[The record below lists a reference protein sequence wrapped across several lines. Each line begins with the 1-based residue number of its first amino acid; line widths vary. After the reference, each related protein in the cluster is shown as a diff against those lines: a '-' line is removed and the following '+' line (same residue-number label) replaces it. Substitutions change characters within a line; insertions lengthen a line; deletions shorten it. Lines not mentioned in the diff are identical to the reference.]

1 MAKRKAALIGR
12 LGPLAERTGET
23 LSERGWE
30 VEQSCFGESP
40 SSPSRDADVWLLF
53 PFDLT
58 SPRKAAVQAEQDL
71 RRLEDALSQ
80 GRRHGLRRVVL
91 RSRATVYGF
100 SYKNYG
106 LMEEDR
112 VSLLEPGALEQR
124 WLRAESLVLSSSG
137 PAPGESA
144 ACLRFASIADA
155 GEGDFVTR
163 MLFGKAAFPAAGYD
177 PRVQFVS
184 LDDAAAALVAAAESD
199 ATGIFNIAGEGCVE
213 FRRALKA
220 TVPVRIPI
228 ARAFQRPV
236 RALLNRIGA
245 GRSPEDSVDQIQ
257 YSWTVSSDKAQRE
270 LGFRPARTSAQALR
284 HLLSESER
292 GRPERI
298 TEHCDE
304 FGLDPEYLDTWSFW
318 FSFLRKIYWRVETE
332 GLEHIPRRGAALM
345 AANHRGFMPFDGVV
359 HRSAILEATG
369 RHIRFLVIPS
379 LFKFP
384 FLSDFLIKQGGIV
397 ASQLNTARV
406 FQRGEL
412 VGIFPEGISGAFRM
426 YRGAY
431 KLGNFARDAF
441 ARMAIEHQVPVIPA
455 VVVGHVEIFPIL
467 ARMNISP
474 LMRLTGWPFIPL
486 TPTFPLLPLPLPS
499 KWHIRYLEPVS
510 VSPLKSGDASNRRL
524 VREFSNHIRDIMQSH
539 IDEMLARRKHVFY
552 GRIFDADRDSGR
564 VPAISGK

>member
-1 MAKRKAALIGR
+1 MANRRAALIGR
-12 LGPLAERTGET
+12 LGPLAQRARE
-23 LSERGWE
+23 LLAKQGWE
-30 VEQSCFGESP
+30 AEELCFGESADSLP
-40 SSPSRDADVWLLF
+40 RDIDVGLVF

-58 SPRKAAVQAEQDL
+58 VERNAATRSEEEYRWLEDTL
-71 RRLEDALSQ
+71 RRL
-80 GRRHGLRRVVL
+80 RRNGLRRVIL
-91 RSRATVYGF
+91 RSRATAYGF

-112 VSLLEPGALEQR
+112 VPLLESDALEQR
-124 WLRAESLVLSSSG
+124 WLRAESLVL
-137 PAPGESA
+137 PAAGLSPRESA
-144 ACLRFASIADA
+144 VCLRFASIADA
-155 GEGDFVTR
+155 REGDFLTR
-163 MLFGKAAFPAAGYD
+163 MFIGRMAFPAAGYD

-184 LDDAAAALVAAAESD
+184 LDDAASAIVAAAGSE
-199 ATGIFNIAGEGCVE
+199 ATGIFNVAGEGCVE
-213 FRRALKA
+213 LRRALKA
-220 TVPVRIPI
+220 AVPVRVPI
-228 ARAFQRPV
+228 ARAFQRPI
-236 RALLNRIGA
+236 RTFLNRIGV
-245 GRSPEDSVDQIQ
+245 GRSPDDSVDQIQ
-257 YSWTVSSDKAQRE
+257 YNWTVSSERARRE
-270 LGFRPARTSAQALR
+270 LGFQPTRSSAQALR
-284 HLLSESER
+284 HMLSES
-292 GRPERI
+292 GCGHPERI
-298 TEHCDE
+298 SEHCDE
-304 FGLDPEYLDTWSFW
+304 FGLDPKYLQTWSFW
-318 FSFLRKIYWRVETE
+318 FSFLRKIYWRTEVE

-384 FLSDFLIKQGGIV
+384 FLSDFLIKQGGVV

-412 VGIFPEGISGAFRM
+412 VGIFPEGINGAFRM

-455 VVVGHVEIFPIL
+455 AVVGHVEIFPIL
-467 ARMNISP
+467 ARMNIPP
-474 LMRLTGWPFIPL
+474 LMRLTGWPFIPF
-486 TPTFPLLPLPLPS
+486 TPTFPLLPVPLPT

-510 VSPLKSGDASNRRL
+510 VSPLKSSDASNRRL

-552 GRIFDADRDSGR
+552 GRIFGADRDSGR
-564 VPAISGK
+564 ELAVSGK